1 MKRILVM
8 VALLAV
14 PGLCDVRSARAQTGD
29 ANLFPAS
36 TWAFF
41 ELSDPV
47 ELIATIFDHPLREK
61 IESLPP
67 YQLAIKSPQ
76 YTQFLAGIEMVETQ
90 MQMSYREALETLLAN
105 RISIGVDGATDGG
118 AIIIHGKDAA
128 AMKLIHEKLRAF
140 AKLSDKTQFGEYRG
154 IKAFR
159 IDETRFAVYE
169 DRLVITNKSE
179 LGKQVIDRLL
189 DGGASLADNERF
201 QTAWQQRDGD
211 LAGWGFVDVEVVRQS
226 GQADKVLN
234 TQVDNPVAELLVGGI
249 QSTLQKTPFLTVALT
264 ANTNTLGFQVGMP
277 HSGGWI
283 PEAREYFFG
292 PSGNGRGPA
301 LPRTSQTLFTLS
313 TYRDFSQMWLRA
325 GDLFGAD
332 INDGFAKADANL
344 TTLFAGRDFGEDIL
358 GSLEP
363 EVGFIATRQDFANRL
378 PRPTIKLPAF
388 AFVFELREPE
398 TMTRELR
405 RIFQSLIGFLNIV
418 GAMNGQNQLELGMEQ
433 LGDDVQLVTSSY
445 VPEEDDRDS
454 TDAHIVYNFSPTVG
468 FAGKRFV
475 ISSSAVLAR
484 QLTLAKTPSPAT
496 ITDNTHANLNAAV
509 LRDVLADNREQL
521 IAQNMLE
528 EGHSRE
534 EAEAMIEL
542 LLQVV
547 DYFQDASLRL
557 AAGDERLEAEFKIQ
571 VQP

>member
-1 MKRILVM
+1 MKRILLM
-8 VALLAV
+8 VALIAV
-14 PGLCDVRSARAQTGD
+14 PALGDVRSAKAQTGD

-41 ELSDPV
+41 ELSNPV

-67 YQLAIKSPQ
+67 YQMALQSPQ

-90 MQMSYREALETLLAN
+90 LQMSYREALETLLAN
-105 RISIGVDGATDGG
+105 RVSLGIDGATSGG
-118 AIIIHGKDAA
+118 ALIIHGKDAA
-128 AMKLIHEKLRAF
+128 SMKIIHEKLQAF
-140 AKLSDKTQFGEYRG
+140 SKLSNKTQFGEYRG
-154 IKAFR
+154 IEAFR
-159 IDETRFAVYE
+159 VDETRFAVYE

-201 QTAWQQRDGD
+201 QTAWQQRDRS
-211 LAGWGFVDVEVVRQS
+211 LAGWGFVDVEVVRDS
-226 GQADKVLN
+226 GQADNVFQD
-234 TQVDNPVAELLVGGI
+234 QVDNPVAELLVGGI
-249 QSTLQKTPFLTVALT
+249 QSTLRKTPFLTLGLT
-264 ANTNTLGFQVGMP
+264 ANTKTLGFQVGMP
-277 HSGGWI
+277 HRGDWI
-283 PEAREYFFG
+283 PQEREYFFG

-301 LPRTSQTLFTLS
+301 LLPTSETLFTLS

-325 GDLFGAD
+325 GDLFGAE

-363 EVGFIATRQDFANRL
+363 EVGFIATRQDFAGVL
-378 PRPTIKLPAF
+378 PRPTIKLPSF

-418 GAMNGQNQLELGMEQ
+418 GAMNGQNQLEMDMEQ
-433 LGDDVQLVTSSY
+433 LGDDAQLVTSSY
-445 VPEEDDRDS
+445 VPEDDDRES
-454 TDAHIVYNFSPTVG
+454 TDANIVYNFSPTVG

-475 ISSSAVLAR
+475 ISSSAALAR

-496 ITDNTHANLNAAV
+496 IADNTQANLNAAV
-509 LRDVLADNREQL
+509 LRDVLSDNREQL

-528 EGHSRE
+528 DGNSRE

-557 AAGDERLEAEFKIQ
+557 AAAENRLEAEFKIQ